1 MEPLVLRTLRFASTR
16 KVRNCAEGALKV
28 PANVGNIEWHREHG
42 RKRRNRKK
50 PSCPSPCCLKYSEI
64 C

>member
-16 KVRNCAEGALKV
+16 KVRNCALKV

-42 RKRRNRKK
+42 RKRRKRKK